1 MVKDQEKESYWE
13 KNASSPPVYPQL
25 GEVSFKSFLKKTGLG
40 VVFSFVPAIIFT
52 VLNDEDFLST
62 WGLATFLVAGL
73 YFLLAGLRDTS
84 RTSAKKSYKAYER
97 RMKVTQNTSER
108 FVFKLGLF
116 QFGNVQEDIGAAIC
130 LLGIGAI
137 LLTFAG

>member
-1 MVKDQEKESYWE
+1 MVKDQEKESYWDE
-13 KNASSPPVYPQL
+13 NTSSPPVYPQL

-40 VVFSFVPAIIFT
+40 VAFSFLPAIIFT
-52 VLNDEDFLST
+52 LLNNENFLST
-62 WGLATFLVAGL
+62 WGLATFLVSGL
-73 YFLLAGLRDTS
+73 YFLLAGWRDTS
-84 RTSAKKSYKAYER
+84 RTSVKKSYKAYER
-97 RMKVTQNTSER
+97 RMKITQNTRDR
-108 FVFKLGLF
+108 FVYKIKLL